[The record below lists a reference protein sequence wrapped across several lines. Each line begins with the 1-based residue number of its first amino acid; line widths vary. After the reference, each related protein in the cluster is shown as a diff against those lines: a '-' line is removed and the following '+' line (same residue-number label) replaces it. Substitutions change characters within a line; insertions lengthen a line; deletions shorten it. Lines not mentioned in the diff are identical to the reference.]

1 MNVLGTCPR
10 ISPCTLFMKYVA
22 ATLKT
27 FLEKGK
33 KSSISKRRRP
43 ETFSS
48 IRKFRPMQRSA
59 GTDDR
64 NNEMTESF
72 NAVRSNFMSP
82 SNGKPQRE
90 AGTRWMTLR
99 DRSIS
104 YGRFPSSLLAI
115 LSIFESLY
123 STDGFGIALRSQ
135 FVF

>member
-1 MNVLGTCPR
+1 MMT
-10 ISPCTLFMKYVA
+10 SF
-22 ATLKT
+22 
-27 FLEKGK
+27 ESGK
-33 KSSISKRRRP
+33 KSSISKRRRS

-115 LSIFESLY
+115 FSTYGSLY
-123 STDGFGIALRSQ
+123 RTDVFGSAMRPPFSSVPQNGVI
-135 FVF
+135 